1 MGHCALARS
10 SLCRI
15 MATMNEFR
23 ADDITWPSV
32 DTQDQVSSR
41 RQEIYDAITGLERAV
56 ARPSGAA
63 DWRME
68 IETALS
74 HLEAALSDH
83 TAQVEAEDGLFAEIL
98 DRAPHLQAAVESLRD
113 EHRSLESACRQA
125 LSMAADWSTQ
135 MLRRRVNAL
144 LVRLTL
150 HRQSGAELL
159 FDAFN
164 VDIAPGD

>member
-1 MGHCALARS
+1 MS
-10 SLCRI
+10 
-15 MATMNEFR
+15 EFQ
-23 ADDITWPSV
+23 ADDISWPSD
-32 DTQDQVSSR
+32 DTQDQVVSR
-41 RQEIYDAITGLERAV
+41 RQELYHAMTGLERAV

-63 DWRME
+63 DWRMD

-83 TAQVEAEDGLFAEIL
+83 TAQIEAEDGLFAEIL
-98 DRAPHLQAAVESLRD
+98 DRAPHLQPAVERLRD
-113 EHRSLESACRQA
+113 EHRSLESACHRA
-125 LSMAADWSTQ
+125 LSMTADWSTQ

-164 VDIAPGD
+164 VDIAGGD

>member
-1 MGHCALARS
+1 MS
-10 SLCRI
+10 
-15 MATMNEFR
+15 EFR
-23 ADDITWPSV
+23 ADDITWPSIE
-32 DTQDQVSSR
+32 THDQVASR
-41 RQEIYDAITGLERAV
+41 RQELYDAMTDLERAV

-63 DWRME
+63 DWRIE

-83 TAQVEAEDGLFAEIL
+83 TSQVEAEDGLFTEIL
-98 DRAPHLQAAVESLRD
+98 DRAPHLHAAVETLRD
-113 EHRSLESACRQA
+113 EHRSLESACHRA
-125 LSMAADWSTQ
+125 TSMSADWSTQ

-164 VDIAPGD
+164 VDIPAGD

>member
-1 MGHCALARS
+1 MS
-10 SLCRI
+10 
-15 MATMNEFR
+15 EFR

-32 DTQDQVSSR
+32 DTQDQVASR
-41 RQEIYDAITGLERAV
+41 RRELYDAMTGLERAV
-56 ARPSGAA
+56 ARPSGAP

-74 HLEAALSDH
+74 HLEAALSEH

-98 DRAPHLQAAVESLRD
+98 DRAPHMHATVESLRD
-113 EHRSLESACRQA
+113 EHRSLESACHRA
-125 LSMAADWSTQ
+125 LSMTADWSTQ
-135 MLRRRVNAL
+135 MLRRRANAL

-164 VDIAPGD
+164 VDIAAGD